1 MTTKISLLSYRPT
14 DKHWYA
20 TTACVSERF
29 YCASDCILCNIWVAY
44 PFSSWG
50 GLRYTFCLCLSTHLL
65 RPFTHLTYVSYVQGP
80 LKKNQF
86 TVWFL
91 HLSLKQ
97 FFLTFN
103 FYLGYFN
110 LLFFF
115 LTGCNIDIYIPS
127 RMHFLVEIN
136 NFGCGA
142 SPLFTQYHYIENH
155 T

>member
-1 MTTKISLLSYRPT
+1 MSSLSLQQLGRSKIHFLPLSVDTSAETIHSPYIP
-14 DKHWYA
+14 
-20 TTACVSERF
+20 
-29 YCASDCILCNIWVAY
+29 
-44 PFSSWG
+44 
-50 GLRYTFCLCLSTHLL
+50 
-65 RPFTHLTYVSYVQGP
+65 SYVQSP

-86 TVWFL
+86 YQ
-91 HLSLKQ
+91 LKQ